1 VRGNWDSAG
10 DMEASIDISKIEK
23 AEKLDAAMTLL
34 FNLYMREGFTPV
46 SMEEYLAEPAA
57 DY

>member
-1 VRGNWDSAG
+1 MPS
-10 DMEASIDISKIEK
+10 ELDIAKVEK
-23 AEKLDAAMTLL
+23 REKFDAAMTLL